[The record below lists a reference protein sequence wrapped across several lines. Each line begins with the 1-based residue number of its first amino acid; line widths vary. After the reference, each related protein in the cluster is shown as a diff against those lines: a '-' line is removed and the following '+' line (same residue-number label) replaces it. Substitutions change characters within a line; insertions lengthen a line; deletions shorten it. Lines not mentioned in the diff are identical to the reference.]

1 MEHLLQN
8 ELLKNSSEVLKN
20 AKDLGASYNQA
31 QEQALDIFKV
41 RGLPTKKLEDWKYTN
56 IAKSLSPRFFSNL
69 NTEARNVAEAS
80 LIIDP
85 RAVIIFNNGIFNKFQ
100 STLPEGIVLD
110 QQVFA
115 SDFHDSFDALNFG
128 VSLSPLFIKITKK
141 TVIDFPITIIHQV
154 DENAVNKISSPRIN
168 IKAESF
174 SKTSFVEI
182 FTSTQNS
189 LFQYTTNSSTNLT
202 ILENAHLEHVKVN
215 LEAAPSTHIGLTKAS
230 LFKDSQFKSMTI
242 DLGNLT
248 SRHNL
253 EVTLNASGGNTEVNG
268 LFSIANSEHADV
280 FSTIN
285 HLAPHTESSQLFKGI
300 MGGESHGVFT
310 GKIVIAKDAQQVNSH
325 QLNKNL
331 MLSKKAHIDTRPQ
344 LLVAAD
350 DVKCA
355 HGATI
360 GQLSKEEEFY
370 LESRGINKEK
380 AKKMLCLGFALDVL
394 LKIENPKILKLA
406 TDLTMKNF
414 EKMKI
419 SESQPESQL

>member
-8 ELLKNSSEVLKN
+8 ELLKQSNEVLKN
-20 AKDLGASYNQA
+20 AKDLGASYNMA
-31 QEQALDIFKV
+31 QENALDIFKV
-41 RGLPTKKLEDWKYTN
+41 RGLPSKKLEDWKYTQ
-56 IAKSLSPRFFSNL
+56 IAKHLSPRFFSDKK
-69 NTEARNVAEAS
+69 TEAKDIDNKS
-80 LIIDP
+80 LLLDP
-85 RAVIIFNNGIFNKFQ
+85 RAVIIFNNGIFNQFQ
-100 STLPEGIVLD
+100 SVLPEGITFD
-110 QQVFA
+110 QQVHS
-115 SDFHDSFDALNFG
+115 SDFFDSFDALNFG
-128 VSLSPLFIKITKK
+128 VALSPLFLKIQKK
-141 TVIDFPITIIHQV
+141 TVIDYPITIIHQV
-154 DENAVNKISSPRIN
+154 DENAVNKITSPRIN

-174 SKTSFVEI
+174 SKTTFVEI

-189 LFQYTTNSSTNLT
+189 LFQYTTNSSTNFTL
-202 ILENAHLEHVKVN
+202 LDNAQVEHVKIQH
-215 LEAAPSTHIGLTKAS
+215 EALSSTHIGLTKAR
-230 LFKDSQFKSMTI
+230 LEKDAKFHSMTI

-253 EVTLNASGGNTEVNG
+253 EVTLSKEGGATAVNG
-268 LFSIANSEHADV
+268 LFALSKNEHSDV

-285 HLAPHTESSQLFKGI
+285 HLAAHTQSDQLFKGI

-360 GQLSKEEEFY
+360 GQLSKDEEFY

-380 AKKMLCLGFALDVL
+380 AKKMLCLGFAIDVL
-394 LKIENPKILKLA
+394 MKIENKKVQDFAISQTLSV
-406 TDLTMKNF
+406 F
-414 EKMKI
+414 EKMNLNEI
-419 SESQPESQL
+419 TL